1 VDEALAQL
9 VGLALQLVFAL
20 VRGAA
25 LVLAQQVG
33 LVEIK
38 VDGARRHLEDCGA
51 RAREPLDVV
60 GCWATD
66 SLCSGVRPHS

>member
-51 RAREPLDVV
+51 RAV
-60 GCWATD
+60 
-66 SLCSGVRPHS
+66 

>member
-1 VDEALAQL
+1 MPSECRVTTEWRIAAYVDEALAQL

-51 RAREPLDVV
+51 RAV
-60 GCWATD
+60 
-66 SLCSGVRPHS
+66 